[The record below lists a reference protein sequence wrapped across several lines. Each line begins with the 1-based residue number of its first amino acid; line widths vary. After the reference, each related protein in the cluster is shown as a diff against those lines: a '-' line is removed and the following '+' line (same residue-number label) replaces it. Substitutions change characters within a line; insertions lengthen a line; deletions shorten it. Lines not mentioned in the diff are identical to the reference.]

1 MFVNVTE
8 NNFAK
13 VSGLPYGID
22 TAIKA
27 LRPNSEFEVI
37 CANGGFNFTKW
48 KDKDDLKPP
57 SSQQIWNEYNY
68 QKECAEWLQ
77 YAYDRKK
84 EYVSLLGSEEKQ
96 LNILWDLINRGANL
110 KETEWFKT
118 IQSVKERHPK
128 PSWEFP
134 TK

>member
-1 MFVNVTE
+1 MVVTE
-8 NNFAK
+8 DLKRFTGY
-13 VSGLPYGID
+13 SGLPYGLD
-22 TAIKA
+22 TAIKS
-27 LRPNSEFEVI
+27 LRPKASFEIVSQNGKTVFTQWQDSTG
-37 CANGGFNFTKW
+37 AN
-48 KDKDDLKPP
+48 PP
-57 SSQQIWNEYNY
+57 SDEDIHAELEF
-68 QKECAEWLQ
+68 QKRCAEWLQ

-96 LNILWDLINRGANL
+96 LNVLWDLINQGTNI

>member
-8 NNFAK
+8 NNFSE

-37 CANGGFNFTKW
+37 CADGGFNFTKW
-48 KDKDDLKPP
+48 KDNEKLKPP
-57 SSQQIWNEYNY
+57 SSEEIWEEFYY
-68 QKECAEWLQ
+68 QKKYAEWLQ
-77 YAYDRKK
+77 YAFDRKR
-84 EYVSLLGSEEKQ
+84 EYVSLLGNEEKQ
-96 LNILWDLINRGANL
+96 LNELWDLVNQGADL
-110 KETEWFKT
+110 KETDWFKT
-118 IQSVKERHPK
+118 IQSVKARHPK

-134 TK
+134 KK